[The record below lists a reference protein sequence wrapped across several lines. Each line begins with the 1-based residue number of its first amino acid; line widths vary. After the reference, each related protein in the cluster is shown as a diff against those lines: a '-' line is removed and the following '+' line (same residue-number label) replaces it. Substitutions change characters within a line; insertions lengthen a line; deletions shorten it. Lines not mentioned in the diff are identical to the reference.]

1 MFVAKRC
8 LRISGFQRFEYLQ
21 KRRDA
26 EFCYADE
33 LLLRGGTA
41 AARDSIKKARVSF
54 QEAAELC
61 KQFNAQSISGVKQN
75 LKLSILLRK
84 INRTQEKLD
93 KL

>member
-1 MFVAKRC
+1 
-8 LRISGFQRFEYLQ
+8 
-21 KRRDA
+21 
-26 EFCYADE
+26 
-33 LLLRGGTA
+33 LLRRRIITARLNGGA
-41 AARDSIKKARVSF
+41 GFNKKARVSF

-61 KQFNAQSISGVKQN
+61 KQYNAQSISGVKQN